1 MERKTIKKM
10 EGGVGTAGISK
21 LRRRNI
27 EIAETVT
34 TTTPEA
40 LTEPKKRGGGML
52 DFLRKKKGN
61 DVTSAQDVQATEQAT
76 AQAALIEPAQEVQA
90 TQAALIEPAQ
100 TTEPATAPA
109 PAPQALASTTPP
121 PALAPEAIIAK
132 NKFLQFQKEL
142 QEQKDGCIA
151 YYKITD
157 CKGLQYS
164 DDKDTQKSV
173 EKRFEGINA
182 LLKQSLST
190 LVNQNNKLKLA
201 DNEIKN
207 KNLEDLFKN
216 LLYSFIEY
224 LIKKIYDTT
233 DIKPYVEN
241 IKHTT
246 ITDQNYDDGVMLV
259 KKYINSYY
267 SKGIAILTDN
277 DDVKYYKYDNDTYT
291 VNTTITLDNKDLTN
305 FFILRIINKKIM
317 IHQIFQQIISG
328 LIDTITK
335 DDVIFNKYYSL
346 K

>member
-1 MERKTIKKM
+1 MQIKTIKKM
-10 EGGVGTAGISK
+10 EGGVGKKRNLLSNFFNQKTALVPSPSPPPA
-21 LRRRNI
+21 LL
-27 EIAETVT
+27 AASAAAT
-34 TTTPEA
+34 TQAKAKEPAKTLTGAPALAPAATTP
-40 LTEPKKRGGGML
+40 
-52 DFLRKKKGN
+52 
-61 DVTSAQDVQATEQAT
+61 
-76 AQAALIEPAQEVQA
+76 AAK
-90 TQAALIEPAQ
+90 
-100 TTEPATAPA
+100 APA
-109 PAPQALASTTPP
+109 TTPP
-121 PALAPEAIIAK
+121 PELAPEAIIAK

-201 DNEIKN
+201 DNEIKD

-241 IKHTT
+241 INKQTT

-291 VNTTITLDNKDLTN
+291 VNTTITSDNKDLTN